1 MHKSKNKLV
10 SMKPYD
16 IVMNAAGRTAEITMY
31 GEVVEKRP
39 TDWWTGKP
47 IAGNF
52 IILNEFLKDL
62 EKLADCTDI
71 TIRINSPGG
80 NMNAGVVI
88 YNRLREMSAKI
99 TTINDG
105 LAASAASIIYL
116 AGDVRKMHPGSIVM
130 IHGASILLYD
140 YVQEQDALNAAEMLK
155 AHNQAGINIYVERT
169 GKDEEDLRQ
178 MMMHGAEGWFTG
190 QQAVDEGFATEV
202 ITDADGEEPVSAKMS
217 PDRTC
222 LIVGGRT
229 VAACLLGNPPDSIPC
244 MTADE
249 YAAVANTET
258 APAAVQGG
266 NNTDGGNPKM
276 YKTVEELRAAQPELV
291 AQIETAAVNSE
302 RQRIQGIDEI
312 EGVINDA
319 NLVQNAKYG
328 DKPMNAGELL
338 IVCAKSHAK
347 AGTQMFNDMKEDTA
361 DSGASTVTANAAPPA
376 GKPDDPN
383 AIAATAAADVAN
395 FYKQSD
401 KEVF

>member
-1 MHKSKNKLV
+1 MHKRKDKLV
-10 SMKPYD
+10 SVKPYD

-88 YNRLREMSAKI
+88 YNRLREMPANI

-169 GKDEEDLRQ
+169 GKDEADLRQ
-178 MMMHGAEGWFTG
+178 MMAHGAEGWFTG

-249 YAAVANTET
+249 YAAVATTE
-258 APAAVQGG
+258 AVPAAEQGG
-266 NNTDGGNPKM
+266 NNSVGGKNEM

-291 AQIETAAVNSE
+291 AQIENAAVNSE
-302 RQRIQGIDEI
+302 RLRIQGIDEI
-312 EGVINDA
+312 QNVINDDTM
-319 NLVQNAKYG
+319 VHNAKFG
-328 DKPMNAGELL
+328 EKPMNAAELL
-338 IVCAKSHAK
+338 LACAQAHSK
-347 AGTQMFNDMKEDTA
+347 AGTQMFNDMKKDA
-361 DSGASTVTANAAPPA
+361 DDSGASTVTASAAPPA
-376 GKPDDPN
+376 GKSDDPKS
-383 AIAATAAADVAN
+383 IEAAAAADVAN
-395 FYKQSD
+395 FYKNSG